1 MLFKK
6 CFECNAHNPQWVS
19 VTYGIWICLEC
30 SGKHR
35 SLGVHLSFVRS
46 VSMDK
51 WKDIE
56 LEKMKVGG
64 NRKAREFFE
73 DHDEY
78 RPNMTIH
85 QKYNTKT
92 AALYRDK
99 IMTLAQGKQW
109 DESTSAAKNYASS
122 NISSLSHSNSG
133 MSHSKSSGSLP
144 SNTEYHDDGGYQN
157 GGAGY
162 QNFNSQEFKDQK
174 DEFFSSLQD
183 QNARRPE

>member
-1 MLFKK
+1 
-6 CFECNAHNPQWVS
+6 
-19 VTYGIWICLEC
+19 
-30 SGKHR
+30 
-35 SLGVHLSFVRS
+35 
-46 VSMDK
+46 MDK

-78 RPNMTIH
+78 KPNMTIH
-85 QKYNTKT
+85 QKYNSKT

-99 IMTLAQGKQW
+99 IITLAQGKSW
-109 DESTSAAKNYASS
+109 DESTSTAKNYTSS
-122 NISSLSHSNSG
+122 SISNSSHSNSG
-133 MSHSKSSGSLP
+133 MSHSKSSGSIP
-144 SNTEYHDDGGYQN
+144 SHDYNDDSGYQN
-157 GGAGY
+157 GGGSGAAGY

-174 DEFFSSLQD
+174 ESFFSTLQD